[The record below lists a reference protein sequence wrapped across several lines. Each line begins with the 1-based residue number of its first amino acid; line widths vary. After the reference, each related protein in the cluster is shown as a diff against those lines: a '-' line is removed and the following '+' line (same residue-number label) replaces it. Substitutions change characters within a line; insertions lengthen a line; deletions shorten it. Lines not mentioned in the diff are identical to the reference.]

1 MTIYIGFKKNYSK
14 KGFNEIMK
22 MEPTVEMW
30 NITIFRPTWDQGML
44 QYIQVL
50 LQITMGLLQI
60 IGMKEILNN
69 LLIAALVIYPFN
81 LCRDRF

>member
-1 MTIYIGFKKNYSK
+1 
-14 KGFNEIMK
+14 

-30 NITIFRPTWDQGML
+30 NITIFRPTRDQGML

-69 LLIAALVIYPFN
+69 LLIALVIYPFN
-81 LCRDRF
+81 L